1 MSEASVLLLARAD
14 DPIVATLRALLQ
26 DRLLHAAIA
35 DLSGAGWRH
44 VVGRPKLATAGV
56 GGKAYEIERIAAVLC
71 RIRTIVPEDLEHIDR
86 EDRAFA
92 AVEMHAF
99 LRAWLAQ
106 AGERCMNEPNS
117 TSLAGPDWHPMRWRW
132 LAARCGIPAAPL
144 TFAGET
150 AERVTATVMGDRV
163 VGATDGELA
172 AYSLRIAQAVRSR
185 FLAVRFVSQGG
196 WRLES
201 ANSLPSLDG
210 PSANR
215 FADWALAA

>member
-1 MSEASVLLLARAD
+1 MNEASVLLLARAD
-14 DPIVATLRALLQ
+14 DPIVATLRALLR
-26 DRLLHAAIA
+26 DRLLHASVA

-44 VVGRPKLATAGV
+44 VVGHPELATAGV
-56 GGKAYEIERIAAVLC
+56 RGKAYEIDRIAAVLC
-71 RIRTIVPEDLEHIDR
+71 RIRTVVPEDLEHIDR

-99 LRAWLAQ
+99 LRAWLAH
-106 AGERCMNEPNS
+106 AGKRCMNEPSS
-117 TSLAGPDWHPMRWRW
+117 TSLAGPDWHPLRWRW

-163 VGATDGELA
+163 VGTADDELVG
-172 AYSLRIAQAVRSR
+172 YSLRIAQTVQSR
-185 FLAVRFVSQGG
+185 LLAVQFVSHEG
-196 WRLES
+196 WRLDS
-201 ANSLPSLDG
+201 ANSLPLLDARG
-210 PSANR
+210 ATQ